1 MGPFRFDYLALLC
14 TITYTEPVEGIWVAT
29 SEAKLRANK
38 KHQQEKLEEIKFR
51 VPKGE
56 KVRIQTYAAARG
68 ESTNA
73 FIYRVVKNAMEDGE
87 NT

>member
-1 MGPFRFDYLALLC
+1 M
-14 TITYTEPVEGIWVAT
+14 AT
-29 SEAKLRANK
+29 SEAKLRANR

-56 KVRIQTYAAARG
+56 KARIQAHAASRG

-73 FIYRVVKNAMEDGE
+73 FIYRAINETIQREGE
-87 NT
+87 TGQNYD

>member
-1 MGPFRFDYLALLC
+1 M
-14 TITYTEPVEGIWVAT
+14 AT

-56 KVRIQTYAAARG
+56 KARIQAHAAARG

-73 FIYRVVKNAMEDGE
+73 FLYRAVREAMEREEGS
-87 NT
+87 NL

>member
-1 MGPFRFDYLALLC
+1 M
-14 TITYTEPVEGIWVAT
+14 AT

-51 VPKGE
+51 VP

>member
-1 MGPFRFDYLALLC
+1 M
-14 TITYTEPVEGIWVAT
+14 AT

-56 KVRIQTYAAARG
+56 KAQIQAYAAARG

-73 FIYRVVKNAMEDGE
+73 FIYRVVRSAMENGE
-87 NT
+87 DI

>member
-1 MGPFRFDYLALLC
+1 M
-14 TITYTEPVEGIWVAT
+14 AT
-29 SEAKLRANK
+29 SEAKLRANR

-56 KVRIQTYAAARG
+56 KARIQAHAASKG

-73 FIYRVVKNAMEDGE
+73 FIYRAINETIRREGE
-87 NT
+87 E

>member
-1 MGPFRFDYLALLC
+1 M
-14 TITYTEPVEGIWVAT
+14 AT

-56 KVRIQTYAAARG
+56 KARIQAHAAAKG

-73 FIYRVVKNAMEDGE
+73 FIYRVINEAIQREGE
-87 NT
+87 E